1 MDRRDVN
8 RKLKIVEFQ
17 SNYSPVAPQ
26 YEYSGNIIREKNDV
40 AIANGNKIALV
51 LIYIAVFILAAMTK
65 MYVTYEIGNLG
76 AKKNTLETQLKEIKT
91 EVEALDYN
99 LIKNYNI
106 KRAEEKARDLGFE
119 TIDNIRYIN
128 IKYNFY
134 TIILLLD
141 QP

>member
-1 MDRRDVN
+1 MDKLFKVKGN
-8 RKLKIVEFQ
+8 KELKIFCILSYGGTKKYIKSVI
-17 SNYSPVAPQ
+17 
-26 YEYSGNIIREKNDV
+26 EY
-40 AIANGNKIALV
+40 GNKFALV

-99 LIKNYNI
+99 LIKNYNM

-128 IKYNFY
+128 IK
-134 TIILLLD
+134 
-141 QP
+141 

>member
-1 MDRRDVN
+1 
-8 RKLKIVEFQ
+8 
-17 SNYSPVAPQ
+17 
-26 YEYSGNIIREKNDV
+26 
-40 AIANGNKIALV
+40 
-51 LIYIAVFILAAMTK
+51 MTK

-128 IKYNFY
+128 IK
-134 TIILLLD
+134 
-141 QP
+141 

>member
-51 LIYIAVFILAAMTK
+51 LIYIAVFILVAMTK

-76 AKKNTLETQLKEIKT
+76 AKKSTLETQLKEIKT

-106 KRAEEKARDLGFE
+106 KSFLHFK
-119 TIDNIRYIN
+119 
-128 IKYNFY
+128 
-134 TIILLLD
+134 ILNYVLEN
-141 QP
+141 

>member
-51 LIYIAVFILAAMTK
+51 L
-65 MYVTYEIGNLG
+65 NH
-76 AKKNTLETQLKEIKT
+76 
-91 EVEALDYN
+91 
-99 LIKNYNI
+99 IKNYKM

-128 IKYNFY
+128 IK
-134 TIILLLD
+134 
-141 QP
+141 